1 MGTVGSEG
9 EIVKEGERRGE
20 ARIDV
25 ALELKTGLD

>member
-1 MGTVGSEG
+1 MGTMGREG
-9 EIVKEGERRGE
+9 EIVKEGESRGE